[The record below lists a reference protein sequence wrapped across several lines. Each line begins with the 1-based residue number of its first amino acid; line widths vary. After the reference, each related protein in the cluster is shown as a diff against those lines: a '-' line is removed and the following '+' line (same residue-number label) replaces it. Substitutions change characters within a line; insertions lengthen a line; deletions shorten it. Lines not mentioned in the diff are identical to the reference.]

1 MPYPQRAPREFPRP
15 AGITPRPFGNV
26 PGRREYLP
34 GRLGTSPAGG
44 DIPGLWRGH
53 SRPARGYCRQGGWI
67 SPPRALAVFIYQPC
81 DRFKEFAAYSVG
93 LASAPARK
101 QTSRRHRSITDQDP
115 DQGKFA
121 APISIQSDSSH
132 RRSDG
137 RRRRSSVTD
146 RGGGCAQRAGGNG
159 TRTAHMHIAAHRAYA
174 RTASTA
180 GIKCALQHTHGVL
193 TPPQAATRGH
203 LVRRS
208 ERRHEHGVLAS
219 ADPAQRHDTPAMPVM
234 PGRSALDVGM
244 DVAGLVHVP
253 GCMGGVCRGVG
264 CV

>member
-1 MPYPQRAPREFPRP
+1 MCGYP
-15 AGITPRPFGNV
+15 
-26 PGRREYLP
+26 
-34 GRLGTSPAGG
+34 
-44 DIPGLWRGH
+44 
-53 SRPARGYCRQGGWI
+53 
-67 SPPRALAVFIYQPC
+67 PPRALAVFIYQPC

-244 DVAGLVHVP
+244 DVAGLVHVHTCARAHEAACDP
-253 GCMGGVCRGVG
+253 THATRLPAHPTHPRCSPAVATLGPHAPRPQPHTCPYCHPLVSLGPTQADPAPLRLTLPHSG
-264 CV
+264 